1 MKQIAVAWDERMPRL
16 QIVVGF
22 LVLLLPLLGCNA
34 RSDRER
40 TEARQALKR
49 LSIPYNREALV
60 EHLRSGDPL
69 IVDLFMAAGMD
80 PDVRDTNGVTPLMRF
95 AMEGNVDAVQRL
107 IAKGAEVNAKDNTG
121 DTALMGGAGYGR
133 TAIVQLL
140 VEKRADVNAQAN
152 DGGTALIQATLNS
165 YPAIVKLL
173 IDHGANV
180 NAKTKSGR
188 TALSYAEEKNVGFL
202 GGEGRPEVVTLLKQA
217 GARE

>member
-1 MKQIAVAWDERMPRL
+1 MPRL

-22 LVLLLPLLGCNA
+22 FVLLLPFLGCNA

-80 PDVRDTNGVTPLMRF
+80 PDVRDTTGVTPLMRL
-95 AMEGNVDAVQRL
+95 AMEGNVDAAQRL

-140 VEKRADVNAQAN
+140 VEKRAEMNAQAN
-152 DGGTALIQATLNS
+152 DGGTALIQAALNS

-180 NAKTKSGR
+180 NAKTKSGK
-188 TALSYAEEKNVGFL
+188 TALSYAEDQGAGFIS
-202 GGEGRPEVVTLLKQA
+202 GESRTEIVTLLKQA